1 MGNKSGK
8 KRKGFY
14 YFLLAILFISA
25 FAAVKEYVGPE
36 NRMRR
41 TLDRGFDK
49 IMASAPT
56 LNSAADADEAV
67 LSFLKQF
74 REEKVGW
81 AIIEDKKVIVSEM
94 EEKEKAAWLAI
105 IPPEHFLEERQ
116 KAVIERSAR
125 TKNNVLTV
133 KLTPISEEWA
143 GILMVRELVR
153 LVGRVSSDESLKI
166 TEEDYLDEEAKAL
179 RLPILALDKFSG
191 GMFKEIAGRITDK
204 NKKRAWQDFLLIYQ
218 GRQFWLLNNNPRQ
231 RDELDDIFEQFDFM
245 TKTAPRSEEERNLRD
260 IIYLAAVSFAVIGEI
275 KEEDEKDAA
284 FREATAWLL
293 KLEALATELRAGAH
307 FNTFR
312 EKFNI

>member
-8 KRKGFY
+8 KRKGFC
-14 YFLLAILFISA
+14 YFLLAVLFISV
-25 FAAVKEYVGPE
+25 FATVKEYVGPE
-36 NRMRR
+36 NKMRR

-49 IMASAPT
+49 IMAAAPT
-56 LNSAADADEAV
+56 LNSAADADEVV

-74 REEKVGW
+74 REEKIGW
-81 AIIEDKKVIVSEM
+81 AIIEDEKLIVNET

-116 KAVIERSAR
+116 KALIERSAK
-125 TKNNVLTV
+125 TKNNVLIV

-143 GILMVRELVR
+143 GILMVRELAR
-153 LVGRVSSDESLKI
+153 LVGRVSGNELI

-191 GMFKEIAGRITDK
+191 GMFKEIAGKITK

-218 GRQFWLLNNNPRQ
+218 ARQFWLLNNNPRQ
-231 RDELDDIFEQFDFM
+231 RDELDDIFEQFDFI
-245 TKTAPRSEEERNLRD
+245 TKTVPRSEEERNLRD
-260 IIYLAAVSFAVIGEI
+260 TIYLAAVSFAVIGEI

-284 FREATAWLL
+284 FREATSWLL
-293 KLEALATELRAGAH
+293 KLEALATELRAVV
-307 FNTFR
+307 NSTVSR